1 MRRYLATQGKMGTL
15 PDWYLLIQAA
25 KYLNVAPWELLE
37 RSIYWEERALDAMT
51 AEVEAQ
57 EFLERMR
64 K

>member
-1 MRRYLATQGKMGTL
+1 MGTL
-15 PDWYLLIQAA
+15 PDWYQLIQAA

-37 RSIYWEERALDAMT
+37 HSIYWEERALDAMT